1 MTGNRLQDCLRL
13 GKIFVQYYYHYT
25 ILCTNSDIGVV
36 GVIGVPAA
44 GVVEGQAVVAL
55 DTLGGGGHKLLRL
68 GLFVLACTGNK
79 TLVYNRSSTQNNN

>member
-1 MTGNRLQDCLRL
+1 MTGNRLQDYLRL
-13 GKIFVQYYYHYT
+13 GKIFVQY
-25 ILCTNSDIGVV
+25 IVCTNSDVGVV
-36 GVIGVPAA
+36 GVIGIPAA